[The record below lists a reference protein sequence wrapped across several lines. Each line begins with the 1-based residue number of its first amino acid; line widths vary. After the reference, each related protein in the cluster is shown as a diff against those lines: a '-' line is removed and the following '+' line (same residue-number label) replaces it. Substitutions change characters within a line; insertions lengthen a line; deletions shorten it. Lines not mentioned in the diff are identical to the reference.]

1 LFSAPVRKGYKP
13 SGTEPRLISDNLP
26 IETLDTLMQRHLIP
40 LFNARYWIV
49 DGVLIFER
57 KDFFANTETWIDVEE
72 LLNSGNVIDNKI
84 CISWIDEEKYAYAT
98 YDYLRDASDILSSEA
113 GERYNRTVE
122 WNSPYSEA
130 QSGVMENIFQSSIA
144 RFRDDRAGYEAT
156 GWSGLPNLLMFNAF
170 ADSRDLLLMS
180 QHTADNYKFLI
191 WDATSPEDEARIKR
205 DYSTGFTGGNVIG
218 NDYYNIGNGQW
229 VEEGVALDPTKLF
242 NYPMWFNEN
251 NTNNLYTKFH
261 YINNPRFAGNQ
272 LYNFE
277 LTIEFDCVQFDMIDF
292 RKNIRLKIG
301 SSIKFGEIK
310 ELQIDFM
317 RRTIQISG
325 IV

>member
-1 LFSAPVRKGYKP
+1 
-13 SGTEPRLISDNLP
+13 
-26 IETLDTLMQRHLIP
+26 
-40 LFNARYWIV
+40 
-49 DGVLIFER
+49 
-57 KDFFANTETWIDVEE
+57 
-72 LLNSGNVIDNKI
+72 
-84 CISWIDEEKYAYAT
+84 
-98 YDYLRDASDILSSEA
+98 
-113 GERYNRTVE
+113 
-122 WNSPYSEA
+122 
-130 QSGVMENIFQSSIA
+130 
-144 RFRDDRAGYEAT
+144 
-156 GWSGLPNLLMFNAF
+156 
-170 ADSRDLLLMS
+170 MS
-180 QHTADNYKFLI
+180 QHIAYNYKFLI
-191 WDATSPEDEARIKR
+191 WDETSGDENARIKR
-205 DYSTGFTGGNVIG
+205 DYSTGFTGGDVIG
-218 NDYYNIGNGQW
+218 NYYYNMGNLQE
-229 VEEGVALDPTKLF
+229 VYEDLPLDPTKLF

-272 LYNFE
+272 LYNFN